1 MIPRLKPY
9 YGMRELKAAL
19 KIYKKAV
26 IDFEEG
32 FAKKFGARH
41 ALAFPYG
48 RSGLYTLF
56 NVLGLENAEVV
67 MPAYTCVVVPN
78 ATVISGNIP
87 KFVDISLKD
96 YNMDLALLEDA
107 ITDKTR
113 VVIPTHLFGYPM
125 DINEI
130 ERIVSN
136 AGPDIVVIQDCAHSF
151 AAGYNGEFV
160 CSHGDAALY
169 SLNISKQMSSIF
181 GGIITTNDDA
191 IYEKMKEYRDQYFSK
206 PSAFKQLR
214 KFLYLVAVLVAFNYK
229 VYGFVNSL
237 ERSRFLDRYTKYY
250 EEDKIYLPKDFM
262 ELYGDVE
269 ARVGLVQLEK
279 YDIIKKRR
287 RSIAEYYNEQ
297 LQDLEGIELPPI
309 IDGATY
315 SHYVIR
321 VKNRNE
327 LMEKMRRY
335 GVQLGQLIEY
345 SIPHMSAYMKYK
357 DREFPNS
364 LHCSKTTINLPN
376 YQALKEQELDYI
388 ITSFKKSLGEL

>member
-9 YGMRELKAAL
+9 YGMRELKAAFQ
-19 KIYKKAV
+19 IYKKAV

-56 NVLGLENAEVV
+56 KVLGMENAEVI

-113 VVIPTHLFGYPM
+113 LIIPTHLFGYPM
-125 DINEI
+125 NINEI

-136 AGPDIVVIQDCAHSF
+136 TDQDIVVIQDCAHSF
-151 AAGYNGEFV
+151 AAEYNGEFV
-160 CSHGDAALY
+160 CSRGDAALY
-169 SLNISKQMSSIF
+169 SLNVSKQMSSIF
-181 GGIITTNDDA
+181 GGIITTNDDV
-191 IYEKMKEYRDQYFSK
+191 IYEKMKEYRDQYFSR
-206 PSAFKQLR
+206 PSVFKQLR
-214 KFLYLVAVLVAFNYK
+214 KFLYLVAVLVAFNNK
-229 VYGFVNSL
+229 VYGFVNFL

-250 EEDKIYLPKDFM
+250 EEDKIYLPRDFM
-262 ELYGDVE
+262 ELYGDIE

-279 YDIIKKRR
+279 YDEIKKRKR
-287 RSIAEYYNEQ
+287 IIAAYYNEQ
-297 LQDLEGIELPPI
+297 LQDLDGIELPPI

-315 SHYVIR
+315 SHYVVR
-321 VKNRNE
+321 VNNRNE
-327 LMEKMRRY
+327 LMEKMRRR

-345 SIPHMSAYMKYK
+345 SIPHMPAYMKWKTGDY
-357 DREFPNS
+357 PNS

-376 YQALKEQELDYI
+376 YPALKEQELDCI
-388 ITSFKKSLGEL
+388 ITSFKKSLEEL

>member
-1 MIPRLKPY
+1 
-9 YGMRELKAAL
+9 MRELKAAL
-19 KIYKKAV
+19 QIYKKAV

-56 NVLGLENAEVV
+56 NVLGMDNAEVV

-107 ITDKTR
+107 ITDKTQ
-113 VVIPTHLFGYPM
+113 VVIPSHLFGYPM

-136 AGPDIVVIQDCAHSF
+136 AGQDIVVIQDCAHSF
-151 AAGYNGEFV
+151 AAEYNGEFV

-181 GGIITTNDDA
+181 GGIITSNDDA
-191 IYEKMKEYRDQYFSK
+191 IYEKMKVYRDQYFSR
-206 PSAFKQLR
+206 PSVFKQLR

-279 YDIIKKRR
+279 YDEIKKRR

-297 LQDLEGIELPPI
+297 LQDLDGIELPPI

-315 SHYVIR
+315 SHYVVR
-321 VKNRNE
+321 VKNRDE

-345 SIPHMSAYMKYK
+345 SIPHMKAYMKYR

-364 LHCSKTTINLPN
+364 LYCSKTTINLPN
-376 YQALKEQELDYI
+376 YPTLKDNDLIKIVD
-388 ITSFKKSLGEL
+388 TFKEVINNG

>member
-9 YGMRELKAAL
+9 YGVRELKAAL
-19 KIYKKAV
+19 QLYKKAV

-56 NVLGLENAEVV
+56 KVLGIENAEVI

-113 VVIPTHLFGYPM
+113 IIIPTHLFGYPM
-125 DINEI
+125 NINEI

-136 AGPDIVVIQDCAHSF
+136 ANQDIVVIQDCAHSF
-151 AAGYNGEFV
+151 AAEYNGEFV

-169 SLNISKQMSSIF
+169 SLSIGKPMSSIF
-181 GGIITTNDDA
+181 GGIITTNDDV
-191 IYEKMKEYRDQYFSK
+191 IYDKMKEYRDQYFSR
-206 PSAFKQLR
+206 PSIFKQLR
-214 KFLYLVAVLVAFNYK
+214 KFLYLVAVLVAFNNK
-229 VYGFVNSL
+229 VYGFVNFL
-237 ERSRFLDRYTKYY
+237 ERSHFLDRYTKYY

-262 ELYGDVE
+262 GLYGDVE

-279 YDIIKKRR
+279 YDEINKRKRII
-287 RSIAEYYNEQ
+287 AAYYNEQ
-297 LQDLEGIELPPI
+297 LQDLDGIELPPI

-315 SHYVIR
+315 SHYVVR
-321 VKNRNE
+321 VDNRDK
-327 LMEKMRRY
+327 LLEKMRKC

-345 SIPHMSAYMKYK
+345 SIPHMKAYEKYK
-357 DREFPNS
+357 DNEFPNS
-364 LHCSKTTINLPN
+364 LYCSKTTINLPN
-376 YQALKEQELDYI
+376 YPALKEQELDYI
-388 ITSFKKSLGEL
+388 ITSFKKSFGEL